1 MKYLSWV
8 RFRVGRF
15 LIIFVAFIVYFVL
28 LDIGGLRF
36 FPVANENAASLAS
49 FWFLLGFS
57 ALISLMFLAVGS
69 LVWLFARDRHVALLL
84 FCCSFTTMMTF
95 CVEIGSVKNK
105 VVPSIIGGVSSLLTL
120 AFF

>member
-49 FWFLLGFS
+49 FWFLLGYS

-69 LVWLFARDRHVALLL
+69 LVWLFARDRRVALLL
-84 FCCSFTTMMTF
+84 FCFSFTAMMIF
-95 CVEIGSVKNK
+95 AVEAGSVKNS
-105 VVPSIIGGVSSLLTL
+105 VVSSLSGGV
-120 AFF
+120 A

>member
-8 RFRVGRF
+8 RFRAGRL
-15 LIIFVAFIVYFVL
+15 LIIFIAFILYFFL

-36 FPVANENAASLAS
+36 IPSTNVNAASLAS

-69 LVWLFARDRHVALLL
+69 LVWLFARDRRVALLL
-84 FCCSFTTMMTF
+84 FCWSCTTMITF
-95 CVEIGSVKNK
+95 VVETGAIKNDI
-105 VVPSIIGGVSSLLTL
+105 VYYI
-120 AFF
+120 